1 MTFGRPT
8 MIYQP
13 SRVPVPELVDDGYLS
28 TDGEGLQPSEIPSR
42 MGLFVS
48 TCGLF
53 EILGDI
59 LSSVNIK
66 ALGSVTPNDDETV
79 TRLPEMIADALQFN
93 RRLDTFSDSIPDY
106 LQTKDISRTTI
117 SEKNTCV
124 HLQQQVLY
132 CR

>member
-8 MIYQP
+8 MISQ
-13 SRVPVPELVDDGYLS
+13 STNIPVPKLVDDEYLS
-28 TDGEGLQPSEIPSR
+28 SEGEGIQPPDIPSR

-53 EILGDI
+53 DILGDV
-59 LSSVNIK
+59 LSSIYVK
-66 ALGSVTPNDDETV
+66 DLGFTTPRGNETS
-79 TRLPEMIADALQFN
+79 TRFPEMIADALQFN
-93 RRLDTFSDSIPDY
+93 RRLDTFIGSIPEY

-124 HLQQQVLY
+124 HLQQQVLF